1 MEHGQH
7 RRSASTRV
15 AWSAVG
21 ALVCFALPAIADAD
35 GNETLGPSF
44 VSTLQGGGVISQGV
58 GLSGRKGP
66 PKASGTIAIAGFP
79 ANSVVHEARLYW
91 TILGGTGATAT
102 LNGTT
107 VTGTAIGTSADT
119 CWGASGNTTYRA
131 DVTSLVT
138 GNGSYVVAGLP
149 SANMGPDTQG
159 ASLVVLHRNDA
170 ASFKTK
176 ITVLDGALTGSIP
189 GAPVGG
195 TFSGF
200 TVPANRTTA
209 FFHFIVGDGQS
220 TSDGALVFNGTTL
233 GTNIVAALD
242 GNYWDDFTFDVASS
256 TPPGL
261 TSAPFSV
268 TTLEDCLV
276 LAAATF
282 DYSFPSPADPD
293 GDGIPSVV
301 DNCPLV
307 ANPDQADLDGD
318 GLGDACDDSTST
330 TMGAG
335 GGGMG
340 GSGQGGGSA
349 QGGAGQGGGSAQ
361 GGGGQGQGGGA
372 SQGGAGQGG
381 GGAGQGGGSSQGG
394 GGTGQGGAGQGGGV
408 GPDLELR
415 GGCGCSTVG
424 SARFGGASFGL
435 LALAIA
441 SLVRLRRG
449 TLRGGARAQPGEHEN
464 A

>member
-1 MEHGQH
+1 MMNPEHH
-7 RRSASTRV
+7 RRSATWKI

-21 ALVCFALPAIADAD
+21 ALACSALPAAANAD

-79 ANSVVHEARLYW
+79 ANSTVHEARLYW
-91 TILGGTGATAT
+91 TILGGTDTTAT
-102 LNGTT
+102 LNGAT

-131 DVTSLVT
+131 DVTGLVT
-138 GNGSYVVAGLP
+138 GNGNYVVAGLP

-195 TFSGF
+195 TFTGF
-200 TVPANRTTA
+200 TVPANRTSA

-233 GTNIVAALD
+233 GTNIVAAVD
-242 GNYWDDFTFDVASS
+242 GNYWDDFTFNVASS
-256 TPPGL
+256 APPGL

-293 GDGIPSVV
+293 GDGIPSTM

-307 ANPDQADLDGD
+307 ANPDQADVDGD
-318 GLGDACDDSTST
+318 GLGDACDDSTGT
-330 TMGAG
+330 TTSAG

-340 GSGQGGGSA
+340 GDGGGN
-349 QGGAGQGGGSAQ
+349 AQ
-361 GGGGQGQGGGA
+361 GGGGLGGGA
-372 SQGGAGQGG
+372 SQGGGGLGGGASVGGGGLGGSGQG
-381 GGAGQGGGSSQGG
+381 GGAGQGGS
-394 GGTGQGGAGQGGGV
+394 GQGGSGQGGDV
-408 GPDLELR
+408 APDFDLR
-415 GGCGCSTVG
+415 GGCSCSTAG
-424 SARFGGASFGL
+424 STRDDTASFGL
-435 LALAIA
+435 CALAMA
-441 SLVRLRRG
+441 WMTQARRRSR
-449 TLRGGARAQPGEHEN
+449 RGGARAQTGEHDS